1 MLQHDMKPKALI
13 VCSDS
18 PYPVVVGGYERLISD
33 YQRYVFCD
41 YDVYLLVCHC
51 EGECELLHYGTPV
64 PRHLKLPFL
73 FEEKFEFSLFIH
85 PDIDFNDRALIGP
98 LADRIPSFC
107 FVQRHPEKQINEAL
121 FRGILTHLSDRPHG
135 DLLRIG
141 GSYNPEVFYKK
152 RSGEDY
158 VLCVARIYPEKNQ
171 LELVRAYK
179 EKIYDRFGLPLY
191 LVGGTENLEYFEEV
205 ERYIDGVA
213 VIGTADRKAPMQ
225 PNSWRTAAEIAELC
239 SRARLFVMA
248 SPRESFCIAMIEAM
262 ACGLTCVV
270 NGNYFGFDREE
281 LRPNVFGPITRKR
294 GPIVDTIASALE
306 RDVRIDASE
315 WVKKFSVDNTR
326 EKLLGFIKA
335 RL

>member
-1 MLQHDMKPKALI
+1 MKPKALI

-51 EGECELLHYGTPV
+51 DGGCELLHYGNPV
-64 PRHLKLPFL
+64 PQHLMASVL
-73 FEEKFEFSLFIH
+73 FEQKFEFSLFIH
-85 PDIDFNDRALIGP
+85 PDIDFGDRVLIAP
-98 LADRIPSFC
+98 LANRIPSFC
-107 FVQRHPEKQINEAL
+107 FVQRHPEKQIREGL
-121 FRGILTHLSDRPHG
+121 FRGIVTHFSDQPHS

-141 GSYNPEVFYKK
+141 GSYNPQVFYKK

-171 LELVRAYK
+171 LELVRDYRK
-179 EKIYDRFGLPLY
+179 KVYDRFGLPLH
-191 LVGGTENLEYFEEV
+191 LVGGTENLDYFRRV
-205 ERYIDGVA
+205 ERYVDGVA
-213 VIGTADRKAPMQ
+213 VIATADRKAPMQ
-225 PNSWRTAAEIAELC
+225 PDSWRTGPEIADLC

-270 NGNYFGFDREE
+270 NGDYFGFDRRE
-281 LRPNVFGPITRKR
+281 LRPNVYGPITRKR
-294 GPIVDTIASALE
+294 GPIADTIASALE

-315 WVKKFSVDNTR
+315 WVKKYSVDHTR

>member
-1 MLQHDMKPKALI
+1 MKPKALI

-33 YQRYVFCD
+33 YQNHVFCD
-41 YDVYLLVCHC
+41 YDVYLLICHC
-51 EGECELLHYGTPV
+51 EGECELLHYGTLIP
-64 PRHLKLPFL
+64 PHRKFEIL
-73 FEEKFEFSLFIH
+73 FEDKFEFSLFIH
-85 PDIDFNDRALIGP
+85 PDIDFNDRTLIGP
-98 LADRIPSFC
+98 LAHRIPSFC

-141 GSYNPEVFYKK
+141 GSYNPDVFYKK

-171 LELVRAYK
+171 LELVRDYK
-179 EKIYDRFGLPLY
+179 KKVYDRFGLPLY
-191 LVGGTENLEYFEEV
+191 VVGGTENVEYFRRV
-205 ERYIDGVA
+205 EPYFDGVA
-213 VIGTADRKAPMQ
+213 VIATADRKAPMQ
-225 PNSWRTAAEIAELC
+225 PQSWRTAPEIADLC

-262 ACGLTCVV
+262 ACGATCVV

-281 LRPNVFGPITRKR
+281 LRPHVYGPITRKR
-294 GPIVDTIASALE
+294 GAIADTIASALE
-306 RDVRIDASE
+306 HEVRIDASE
-315 WVKKFSVDNTR
+315 WVKKFSVDHTR
-326 EKLLGFIKA
+326 QKLLGFIKA

>member
-1 MLQHDMKPKALI
+1 MKPKALI

-51 EGECELLHYGTPV
+51 DGACELLHYGVPV
-64 PRHLKLPFL
+64 PQHLSIPLL

-85 PDIDFNDRALIGP
+85 PDIDFSDRILIGP
-98 LADRIPSFC
+98 LARRIPSFC
-107 FVQRHPEKQINEAL
+107 FVQRHPEKQIKETL
-121 FRGILTHLSDRPHG
+121 FRGILTHLSDRPHE

-141 GSYNPEVFYKK
+141 GSYNPEIFYKNR
-152 RSGEDY
+152 RSEDY

-171 LELVRAYK
+171 LELVREYK
-179 EKIYDRFGLPLY
+179 DKVYDRFGLPLY
-191 LVGGTENLEYFEEV
+191 LVGGTENVGYFRQV
-205 ERYIDGVA
+205 EPYLDGVA
-213 VIGTADRKAPMQ
+213 VISTADRAAPMQ
-225 PNSWRTAAEIAELC
+225 PASWRTAPEIADLC

-270 NGNYFGFDREE
+270 NGNYFGFDRKD
-281 LRPNVFGPITRKR
+281 LRPNVYGPITRKR
-294 GPIVDTIASALE
+294 GSIVDTIASALE
-306 RDVRIDASE
+306 QQVHIDASE
-315 WVKKFSVDNTR
+315 WVKKFSVNNTR
-326 EKLLGFIKA
+326 EQLLGFIKA